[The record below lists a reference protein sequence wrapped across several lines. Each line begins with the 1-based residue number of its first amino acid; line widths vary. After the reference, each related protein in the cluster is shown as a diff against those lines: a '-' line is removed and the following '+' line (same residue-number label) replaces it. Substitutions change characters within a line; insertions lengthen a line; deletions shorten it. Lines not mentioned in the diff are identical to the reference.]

1 MKAKI
6 DALLNSWI
14 SKKLM
19 VFFVA
24 SFGLF
29 SGVLTSSEWV
39 NISIVYIGTQGAL
52 DIVMRL
58 RGQQQD

>member
-1 MKAKI
+1 MKARI

-58 RGQQQD
+58 RGQQQN